1 MYGWVVLASLHAEC
15 DFYVRLGERPT
26 PPTCDCGLPCKLSVV
41 SKEGPNQGRHY
52 HGCRGQYNACKTFA
66 WAAPVHKGDPNPN
79 PNPSPDPNPNPN
91 LDPNPSPKPSPNSDI

>member
-1 MYGWVVLASLHAEC
+1 MTTGMYGWVVLASLHAEC

-52 HGCRGQYNACKTFA
+52 HGCQGQYNACKTFA
-66 WAAPVHKGDPNPN
+66 WAAPVQGRP
-79 PNPSPDPNPNPN
+79 
-91 LDPNPSPKPSPNSDI
+91 